1 MRLPFVYLVS
11 AQLYAMLGSL
21 IVFILIARW
30 YLIPQLKQMSAFN
43 ALTALLWVH
52 VPRYVTLILFS
63 AQHEGYPIS
72 NTAAI
77 EAVVGDVAGAFLALV
92 AIAVLPR
99 LPRVGYWLSW
109 AVVAETIT
117 DIVVGII
124 RKAHEPLWGKAS
136 GVTWLILDVYIPF
149 ILVCIPLLVWQ
160 LLRDKRTFSGY
171 GLSRPNG
178 AKSDNKR
185 LQNCN

>member
-1 MRLPFVYLVS
+1 MV
-11 AQLYAMLGSL
+11 GSL
-21 IVFILIARW
+21 IVIAIIARW
-30 YLIPQLKQMSAFN
+30 YLVPKLRQMSAFN
-43 ALTALLWVH
+43 AITALLWVH

-72 NTAAI
+72 NQAAL
-77 EAVVGDVAGAFLALV
+77 EAVVGDVAGAVLALL

-99 LPRVGYWLSW
+99 LPRLGYWLSW
-109 AVVAETIT
+109 ALVLETAV

-149 ILVCIPLLVWQ
+149 ILICLPLLVWQ
-160 LLRDKRTFSGY
+160 LFQGRERFQNHGA
-171 GLSRPNG
+171 LSRN
-178 AKSDNKR
+178 SDKPGNKR
-185 LQNCN
+185 LPQ

>member
-1 MRLPFVYLVS
+1 MRLPFVYLLN

-21 IVFILIARW
+21 IVFALIARW
-30 YLIPQLKQMSAFN
+30 YLVPQLRQMSAFN
-43 ALTALLWVH
+43 AITVLLWVH

-72 NTAAI
+72 NSAAL
-77 EAVVGDVAGAFLALV
+77 EAVVGDVAGALLALL

-99 LPRVGYWLSW
+99 LPKLGYWLSW
-109 AVVAETIT
+109 AVVTETT
-117 DIVVGII
+117 ADIVVGII

-149 ILVCIPLLVWQ
+149 ILTCLPLLVWQ
-160 LLRDKRTFSGY
+160 LVRVKAKFPGQGVLVPNDTHSGT
-171 GLSRPNG
+171 
-178 AKSDNKR
+178 KR
-185 LQNCN
+185 LPE